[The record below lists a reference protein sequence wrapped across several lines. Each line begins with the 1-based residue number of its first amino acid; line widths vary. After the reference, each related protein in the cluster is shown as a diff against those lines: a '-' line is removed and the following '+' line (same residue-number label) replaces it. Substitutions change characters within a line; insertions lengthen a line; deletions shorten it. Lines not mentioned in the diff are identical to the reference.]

1 MKKCLIQFWKW
12 LTGGLFPMSKAL
24 KAEIKNYKEEELKT
38 NVSQTEFDEELAHLE
53 LDKEKYRAIAKCK
66 GCEEEVFVLK
76 LAGEELGY
84 YPNLNRLA
92 VENRFRSS
100 SVYHYWHTKPL
111 GKLYLGK
118 YEIVNL
124 K

>member
-1 MKKCLIQFWKW
+1 MKKYLINIWNWFVGK
-12 LTGGLFPMSKAL
+12 K
-24 KAEIKNYKEEELKT
+24 ELKETT
-38 NVSQTEFDEELAHLE
+38 NKVIIENTESHTEFDEALAHLE

-76 LAGEELGY
+76 LAGEALGY

-92 VENRFRSS
+92 VENRFRPSS
-100 SVYHYWHTKPL
+100 IYHYWHTKPL

-118 YEIVNL
+118 YEIINL